1 MNNKKCELLREA
13 FQLVQD
19 NEDWKNPI
27 NKQVKLPDHISVE
40 DVLEAISHYTATIG
54 NCMPC
59 GDEYIFIAEGYRMG
73 PCGDH

>member
-1 MNNKKCELLREA
+1 MNKNYEQLREA

-27 NKQVKLPDHISVE
+27 NKRVALPKHISVE
-40 DVLEAISHYTATIG
+40 DVLQAITHFTGTVG
-54 NCMPC
+54 DFMPC
-59 GDEYIFIAEGYRMG
+59 GDEYIFVADGYRMG